1 MLNIKNMKERKNIFI
16 NKREDLLSEKNYI
29 LSNKLRSIY
38 SSLKIISNNYKIK
51 NVNDYV
57 YALATRFFQ
66 VNS

>member
-38 SSLKIISNNYKIK
+38 SSLKIMSNNYKIK

-57 YALATRFFQ
+57 YALATRFSQ
-66 VNS
+66 VNP